1 MWERGWWQRLSIG
14 PYSSGA
20 MPHRTDNK
28 RRGNSLPREGLQPCV
43 APYFADRGVGD
54 MRGLRRYAEKMP
66 PRRQWQTVI
75 APHND
80 LTRNAIYATLRRMRQ
95 PRTPP
100 GCDLGAAHRRSPHVA
115 TTLRPINQYANA
127 DGCTGPRMSP
137 RPCDLSINTLPW
149 TVVPTPRGEIRSSS
163 PPRAEGRSL
172 RCARFGGIS
181 RCCDAEHR
189 TLLATYASNGAN
201 GANGRYGGGHFT
213 RCEVPPS
220 RSL

>member
-14 PYSSGA
+14 PYSSDA

-28 RRGNSLPREGLQPCV
+28 RRGSGNVRLWSSS
-43 APYFADRGVGD
+43 D
-54 MRGLRRYAEKMP
+54 
-66 PRRQWQTVI
+66 
-75 APHND
+75 APH
-80 LTRNAIYATLRRMRQ
+80 RVGAPRMS
-95 PRTPP
+95 PP
-100 GCDLGAAHRRSPHVA
+100 P
-115 TTLRPINQYANA
+115 LRPINQYANA
-127 DGCTGPRMSP
+127 DGCTGPRMTP

-189 TLLATYASNGAN
+189 TLLATYAPNGAN
-201 GANGRYGGGHFT
+201 GANGRYGGGADT
-213 RCEVPPS
+213 
-220 RSL
+220 